1 MEDIILP
8 AMIGMFL
15 VMLFMGLL
23 ASIIKTKDRET
34 ASCSEFKSYRLED
47 VPWRCIEGLPDD
59 K

>member
-1 MEDIILP
+1 
-8 AMIGMFL
+8 MIGMFL